1 MTTTARSEF
10 MSHLPASFNDKFLIS
25 RALTHRS
32 YLNENRGSIEDNE
45 RLEFLGDSIL
55 GFIVAEWLYN
65 NFPEKR
71 EGFLTKIRAALVHT
85 EQLSEFARQI
95 NIGSVLRLGKGE
107 MAAGGHDRDAIL
119 CDAFEALLAAM
130 YISTDLETVKGFVLP
145 MVEKEA
151 RRIVETH
158 AEEDVKSRLQEW
170 AQAQG
175 FPSPIYEITSESG
188 PDHAKQFEVRV
199 LVNHLEVA
207 TGVGVNKQTAEKAAA
222 SAALKLVDARK

>member
-1 MTTTARSEF
+1 MPHTARSQF
-10 MSHLPASFNDKFLIS
+10 VKCLPVNFTDTFLFN

-32 YLNENRGSIEDNE
+32 FLNENRGSIEDNE

-65 NFPEKR
+65 NFPEKK

-85 EQLSEFARQI
+85 EQLSAFARQI
-95 NIGSVLRLGKGE
+95 NLGSVLRLGKGE
-107 MAAGGHDRDAIL
+107 MAAGGSDRDAIL
-119 CDAFEALLAAM
+119 CDAFEALLAAI
-130 YISTDLETVKGFVLP
+130 YLSADLQTVKDFVLP
-145 MVEKEA
+145 MIQTEA
-151 RRIVETH
+151 LKILETH
-158 AEEDVKSRLQEW
+158 GEEDVKSRLQEW

-199 LVNHLEVA
+199 LVNQRELA
-207 TGVGVNKQTAEKAAA
+207 TGVGVNKQAAEKAAA
-222 SAALKLVDARK
+222 NAALINIDIRK

>member
-1 MTTTARSEF
+1 MTATARSEF
-10 MSHLPASFNDKFLIS
+10 LSHLPASFDDNLLIS

-65 NFPEKR
+65 NFPEKK

-95 NIGSVLRLGKGE
+95 NLGSVLRLGKGE
-107 MAAGGHDRDAIL
+107 VAAGGHDRDAIL

-130 YISTDLETVKGFVLP
+130 YLSTDLQTVRDFLLP
-145 MVEKEA
+145 MIQKEA
-151 RRIVETH
+151 LRIVETH
-158 AEEDVKSRLQEW
+158 GEEDVKSRLQEW

-175 FPSPIYEITSESG
+175 FPSPIYEITCESG
-188 PDHAKQFEVRV
+188 PDHAKEFEVRV
-199 LVNHLEVA
+199 LVNQREIA

-222 SAALKLVDARK
+222 SAALQKLDVRK

>member
-1 MTTTARSEF
+1 MQTTARSEF
-10 MSHLPASFNDKFLIS
+10 ISRLPANFNDTFLID

-32 YLNENRGSIEDNE
+32 YLNENRSSIEDNE

-65 NFPEKR
+65 HFPEKK

-85 EQLSEFARQI
+85 EQLSAFARQI
-95 NIGSVLRLGKGE
+95 NLGSVLRLGKGE
-107 MAAGGHDRDAIL
+107 MAAGGYGRDAIL

-130 YISTDLETVKGFVLP
+130 YLSTDLQTVKQFVLP
-145 MVEKEA
+145 MIQTQALK
-151 RRIVETH
+151 ILETH

-188 PDHAKQFEVRV
+188 PDHAKQFVVRV
-199 LVNHLEVA
+199 LVDQREIA
-207 TGVGVNKQTAEKAAA
+207 SGEGVNKQTAEKSAA
-222 SAALKLVDARK
+222 SAALILLDIRK